1 MNIFFKTFLKVF
13 ASLLTIVVFFAVLFG
28 FLSFIG
34 SNKTNSQFTVIKGD
48 QSSENKIAILKLQ
61 GPIVNDSI
69 NINNIA
75 YFQIINPEKIRK
87 KLKSLEI
94 LQPKILIISINSPG
108 GTVAASYEI
117 YEMVKKFKEKYNLKL
132 YFHTNETL
140 ASGAYWFALSGD
152 AIYANYGSLVG
163 SIGVKGPDWI
173 YFDKPISM
181 SSGIFGNAIE
191 TENGIKVY
199 SQNAGKSKDM
209 LNPFR
214 QPTKEELHN
223 IQLLI
228 NDIYDDFVNL
238 VSKKRKIEVN
248 IIKNK
253 IGALIYNSAHAKN
266 NYLIDGEMNL
276 NSLIN
281 KIVEKNNF
289 DNYQILESSNIDT
302 SFFEKYFLQIFS
314 NQKLDKKIIINNFI
328 CNNLRINISSIIPNY
343 LSSC

>member
-13 ASLLTIVVFFAVLFG
+13 TILLSIVAFFAVLIG
-28 FLSFIG
+28 FLSFIE
-34 SNKTNSQFTVIKGD
+34 SNTTKSQFTFIKGD
-48 QSSENKIAILKLQ
+48 DSSENKIAILKLQ
-61 GPIVNDSI
+61 GPIINDLL

-75 YFQIINPEKIRK
+75 YFQIINPEKVRK
-87 KLKSLEI
+87 KLENLKI

-117 YEMVKKFKEKYNLKL
+117 YEIVKKFKEKNHIKL
-132 YFHTNETL
+132 YFHTNEIL
-140 ASGAYWFALSGD
+140 ASGAYWLALAGD
-152 AIYANYGSLVG
+152 EIYASYGSLVG

-199 SQNAGKSKDM
+199 SQNAGKSKD
-209 LNPFR
+209 LFNPFR
-214 QPTKEELHN
+214 QPTKEELQN

-228 NDIYDDFVNL
+228 DDIYDDFVSL
-238 VSKKRKIEVN
+238 VSKKRKIEIN
-248 IIKNK
+248 IIKSK
-253 IGALIYNSAHAKN
+253 IGALIYNSRHAKN
-266 NYLIDGEMNL
+266 NYLIDGEINL
-276 NSLIN
+276 NLLIN
-281 KIVEKNNF
+281 KIVEKNKF
-289 DNYQILESSNIDT
+289 DKYQILESSNINA

-314 NQKLDKKIIINNFI
+314 NQKLDKKIMINNLI
-328 CNNLRINISSIIPNY
+328 CKNLSINISSIIPNY

>member
-13 ASLLTIVVFFAVLFG
+13 TILLSIVAFFAVLIG
-28 FLSFIG
+28 FLSFIE
-34 SNKTNSQFTVIKGD
+34 SNTTKSQFTFIKGD
-48 QSSENKIAILKLQ
+48 DSSENKIAILKLQ
-61 GPIVNDSI
+61 GPIINDLL

-75 YFQIINPEKIRK
+75 YFQIINPEKVRK
-87 KLKSLEI
+87 KLENLKI

-117 YEMVKKFKEKYNLKL
+117 YEIVKKFKEENKIKI

-140 ASGAYWFALSGD
+140 ASGAYWLALAGD
-152 AIYANYGSLVG
+152 EIYASYGSLVG

-199 SQNAGKSKDM
+199 SQNAGKSKD
-209 LNPFR
+209 LFNPFR
-214 QPTKEELHN
+214 QPTKEELQN

-228 NDIYDDFVNL
+228 DDIYDDFVNL
-238 VSKKRKIEVN
+238 VSKKRKIEIN

-253 IGALIYNSAHAKN
+253 IGALIYNSRHAKN
-266 NYLIDGEMNL
+266 NYLIDGEINL
-276 NSLIN
+276 NLLIN
-281 KIVEKNNF
+281 KIVEKNKF
-289 DNYQILESSNIDT
+289 DKYQILESSNINA

-314 NQKLDKKIIINNFI
+314 NQKLDKKIMINNLI
-328 CNNLRINISSIIPNY
+328 CKNLSINISSIIPNY

>member
-13 ASLLTIVVFFAVLFG
+13 TILLSIVAFFAVLIG

-34 SNKTNSQFTVIKGD
+34 SNTTKSQFTFIKGD
-48 QSSENKIAILKLQ
+48 DSSENKIAILKLQ
-61 GPIVNDSI
+61 GPIVNDSL

-75 YFQIINPEKIRK
+75 YFQIINPEEIRK
-87 KLKSLEI
+87 KIENLKVLE
-94 LQPKILIISINSPG
+94 PKILIISINSPG

-117 YEMVKKFKEKYNLKL
+117 YEMVKKFKEKYNFKL

-152 AIYANYGSLVG
+152 AIYASYGSLVG

-173 YFDKPISM
+173 YFDKPIAM
-181 SSGIFGNAIE
+181 SSGIFGNSIE

-214 QPTKEELHN
+214 QPTKEELQN

-281 KIVEKNNF
+281 KIVNKNKF
-289 DNYQILESSNIDT
+289 DNYQILENSNINT

-314 NQKLDKKIIINNFI
+314 NQQLDKKIIINNLI
-328 CNNLRINISSIIPNY
+328 CNNFKINISSIIPNY

>member
-1 MNIFFKTFLKVF
+1 MNIFFKTILKVF
-13 ASLLTIVVFFAVLFG
+13 ASLLTIVAFFLVLFG

-34 SNKTNSQFTVIKGD
+34 SNKTNSQFTFIKGN

-61 GPIVNDSI
+61 GPIVSDSI

-75 YFQIINPEKIRK
+75 YFQIIHPEKIRK
-87 KLKSLEI
+87 KLESLKVLE
-94 LQPKILIISINSPG
+94 PKILIISINSPG
-108 GTVAASYEI
+108 GTVTASYEI
-117 YEMVKKFKEKYNLKL
+117 YEMVKKFKEKYNFKL

-140 ASGAYWFALSGD
+140 ASGAYWFALAGD
-152 AIYANYGSLVG
+152 EIYASYGSLVG

-214 QPTKEELHN
+214 QPTKDELLN

-248 IIKNK
+248 IITSE
-253 IGALIYNSAHAKN
+253 IGALIYNSTHAKN
-266 NYLIDGEMNL
+266 NYLIDDEMNL

-281 KIVEKNNF
+281 KIVDKNKF
-289 DNYQILESSNIDT
+289 DNYQILESSNINA
-302 SFFEKYFLQIFS
+302 SFFEKYFLQIFF
-314 NQKLDKKIIINNFI
+314 NQQLDKKIIINNLI

>member
-13 ASLLTIVVFFAVLFG
+13 TSLLTIVAFFLVLFG

-34 SNKTNSQFTVIKGD
+34 SNKTNSQFQFIKGD
-48 QSSENKIAILKLQ
+48 QSSENKIAILKIQ
-61 GPIVNDSI
+61 GPIVSDSI
-69 NINNIA
+69 NINNIS

-87 KLKSLEI
+87 QLESLKVLK
-94 LQPKILIISINSPG
+94 PKILIISINSPG
-108 GTVAASYEI
+108 GTVSASYEI
-117 YEMVKKFKEKYNLKL
+117 YEMVKKFKEKYNFKL

-152 AIYANYGSLVG
+152 GIYASYGSLVG

-173 YFDKPISM
+173 YYDKPISM
-181 SSGIFGNAIE
+181 SSGIFGNTIE

-214 QPTKEELHN
+214 QPTKEELQY

-228 NDIYDDFVNL
+228 NEIYDDFINL
-238 VSKKRKIEVN
+238 VSKKRKIEAN

-253 IGALIYNSAHAKN
+253 IGALIYNSTHAKN
-266 NYLIDGEMNL
+266 NYLIDDEINL

-281 KIVEKNNF
+281 KIVDKNKF
-289 DNYQILESSNIDT
+289 DNYQILENSNINA
-302 SFFEKYFLQIFS
+302 SFFEKYILQTFY
-314 NQKLDKKIIINNFI
+314 NQKLDNKIIINNLI
-328 CNNLRINISSIIPNY
+328 CNNLKINISSIIPNY

>member
-13 ASLLTIVVFFAVLFG
+13 TILLSIVVFFAVLIG
-28 FLSFIG
+28 FLSFIE
-34 SNKTNSQFTVIKGD
+34 SNTTKSQFTFIKGD
-48 QSSENKIAILKLQ
+48 DSSENKIAILKLQ
-61 GPIVNDSI
+61 GPIINDLL

-75 YFQIINPEKIRK
+75 YFQIINPEKVRK
-87 KLKSLEI
+87 KLENLKI

-117 YEMVKKFKEKYNLKL
+117 YEIVKKFKEENKIKI

-140 ASGAYWFALSGD
+140 ASGAYWLALAGD
-152 AIYANYGSLVG
+152 EIYASYGSLVG

-199 SQNAGKSKDM
+199 SQNAGKSKD
-209 LNPFR
+209 LFNPFR
-214 QPTKEELHN
+214 QPTKEELQN

-228 NDIYDDFVNL
+228 DDIYDDFVNL
-238 VSKKRKIEVN
+238 VSKKRKIEIN
-248 IIKNK
+248 IIKSK
-253 IGALIYNSAHAKN
+253 IGALIYNSRQAKN
-266 NYLIDGEMNL
+266 NYLIDGEINL
-276 NSLIN
+276 NLLIN
-281 KIVEKNNF
+281 KIVEKNKF
-289 DNYQILESSNIDT
+289 DKYQILESSNINA

-314 NQKLDKKIIINNFI
+314 NQKLDKKIMINNLI
-328 CNNLRINISSIIPNY
+328 CKNLSINISSIIPNY

>member
-13 ASLLTIVVFFAVLFG
+13 TSLLAIVAFFLVLFG
-28 FLSFIG
+28 FLSITE
-34 SNKTNSQFTVIKGD
+34 SNKTNSPFRFIKGNQD
-48 QSSENKIAILKLQ
+48 SQNKIAILKLH
-61 GPIVNDSI
+61 GPIVTDSL
-69 NINNIA
+69 NIGNIG
-75 YFQIINPEKIRK
+75 YFQIINPKKIRK
-87 KLKSLEI
+87 KLENLKD

-117 YEMVKKFKEKYNLKL
+117 YEMIKKFKDKNKIELF
-132 YFHTNETL
+132 FHTNETL
-140 ASGAYWFALSGD
+140 ASGAYWLALAGD
-152 AIYANYGSLVG
+152 EIHASYGSLIG

-181 SSGIFGNAIE
+181 SSGIFGSAIE

-199 SQNAGKSKDM
+199 SQNAGKSKDL

-214 QPTKEELHN
+214 QPTKEELQN
-223 IQLLI
+223 MQLLI
-228 NDIYDDFVNL
+228 DDIYDDFVNL

-248 IIKNK
+248 IIKSK
-253 IGALIYNSAHAKN
+253 IGALIYNSRHAKN
-266 NYLIDGEMNL
+266 NYLIDDEMNL

-281 KIVEKNNF
+281 KIIEKNKFNK
-289 DNYQILESSNIDT
+289 YQILESSDIDA

-314 NQKLDKKIIINNFI
+314 NHKLDREIMINNLV
-328 CNNLRINISSIIPNY
+328 CKNLKININSIIPNY

>member
-13 ASLLTIVVFFAVLFG
+13 TILLSIVVFFSVLFG
-28 FLSFIG
+28 FLSFIE
-34 SNKTNSQFTVIKGD
+34 SNTTKSQFTFIKGNET
-48 QSSENKIAILKLQ
+48 SENKIAILKLK
-61 GPIVNDSI
+61 GPIVNDSL

-75 YFQIINPEKIRK
+75 YFQTINPEKVRK
-87 KLKSLEI
+87 KLENLKI
-94 LQPKILIISINSPG
+94 VQPKILIISINSPG
-108 GTVAASYEI
+108 GTVSASYEI
-117 YEMVKKFKEKYNLKL
+117 YEMVKKFKEKNNIKL

-152 AIYANYGSLVG
+152 GIYASYGSLVG

-173 YFDKPISM
+173 YYDKPISM
-181 SSGIFGNAIE
+181 SSGIFGNTIE

-214 QPTKEELHN
+214 QPTKEELQY

-228 NDIYDDFVNL
+228 NEIYDDFINL
-238 VSKKRKIEVN
+238 VSKKRKIEAN

-253 IGALIYNSAHAKN
+253 IGALIYNSTHAKN
-266 NYLIDGEMNL
+266 NYLIDDEINL

-281 KIVEKNNF
+281 KIVDKNKF
-289 DNYQILESSNIDT
+289 DNYQILENSNINA
-302 SFFEKYFLQIFS
+302 SFFEKYILQTFY
-314 NQKLDKKIIINNFI
+314 NQKLDNKIIINNLI
-328 CNNLRINISSIIPNY
+328 CNNLKINISSIIPNY

>member
-1 MNIFFKTFLKVF
+1 M
-13 ASLLTIVVFFAVLFG
+13 
-28 FLSFIG
+28 
-34 SNKTNSQFTVIKGD
+34 
-48 QSSENKIAILKLQ
+48 
-61 GPIVNDSI
+61 
-69 NINNIA
+69 
-75 YFQIINPEKIRK
+75 
-87 KLKSLEI
+87 
-94 LQPKILIISINSPG
+94 
-108 GTVAASYEI
+108 
-117 YEMVKKFKEKYNLKL
+117 
-132 YFHTNETL
+132 

-152 AIYANYGSLVG
+152 AIYASYGSLIG

-191 TENGIKVY
+191 TKNGIKVY

-214 QPTKEELHN
+214 QPTKEELQY

-248 IIKNK
+248 IITSE
-253 IGALIYNSAHAKN
+253 IGALIYNSTHAKN

-281 KIVEKNNF
+281 KIVDKNKF
-289 DNYQILESSNIDT
+289 DNYQILESSNINT

-314 NQKLDKKIIINNFI
+314 NQKLDKNIIINNLI

>member
-13 ASLLTIVVFFAVLFG
+13 ASLLTIVAFFLVLFG

-34 SNKTNSQFTVIKGD
+34 SNKTNSQFTFIKGI
-48 QSSENKIAILKLQ
+48 QSSDNKIAILKLQ
-61 GPIVNDSI
+61 GPIVSDSI

-87 KLKSLEI
+87 KLESLKV
-94 LQPKILIISINSPG
+94 LQPKVLIISINSPG

-117 YEMVKKFKEKYNLKL
+117 YEMVKKFKEKYNFKL

-152 AIYANYGSLVG
+152 AIYASYGSLVG

-181 SSGIFGNAIE
+181 SSGIFGNSIE

-214 QPTKEELHN
+214 QPTKDELLN

-248 IIKNK
+248 IIKSE
-253 IGALIYNSAHAKN
+253 IGALIYNATHAKN
-266 NYLIDGEMNL
+266 NYLIDDEMNL

-281 KIVEKNNF
+281 KIVDKNKF
-289 DNYQILESSNIDT
+289 DNYQILESSNINA
-302 SFFEKYFLQIFS
+302 SFFEKYFLQIFF
-314 NQKLDKKIIINNFI
+314 NQQLDKKIIINNLI
-328 CNNLRINISSIIPNY
+328 CNNLRINISSIIPSY

>member
-1 MNIFFKTFLKVF
+1 MNIFFKTFIKVF
-13 ASLLTIVVFFAVLFG
+13 ASLLTIVAFFLVLFG

-34 SNKTNSQFTVIKGD
+34 SNKTNSQFTFIKGN

-61 GPIVNDSI
+61 GPIVSDSI

-75 YFQIINPEKIRK
+75 YFQIINPEKVRK
-87 KLKSLEI
+87 KLENLII

-117 YEMVKKFKEKYNLKL
+117 YEIVKKFKEKNKIKI

-140 ASGAYWFALSGD
+140 ASGAYWLALAGD
-152 AIYANYGSLVG
+152 GIYASYGSLVG

-199 SQNAGKSKDM
+199 SQNAGKSKD
-209 LNPFR
+209 LFNPFR
-214 QPTKEELHN
+214 QPTKEELQN

-228 NDIYDDFVNL
+228 DDIYDDFVNL
-238 VSKKRKIEVN
+238 VSKKRKIEIN
-248 IIKNK
+248 IIKSK
-253 IGALIYNSAHAKN
+253 IGALIYNSRHAKN
-266 NYLIDGEMNL
+266 NYLIDGEINL
-276 NSLIN
+276 NLLIN
-281 KIVEKNNF
+281 KIVEKNKF
-289 DNYQILESSNIDT
+289 DKYQILESSNINA

-314 NQKLDKKIIINNFI
+314 NQNLDKKIMINNLI
-328 CNNLRINISSIIPNY
+328 CKNLSINISSIIPNY